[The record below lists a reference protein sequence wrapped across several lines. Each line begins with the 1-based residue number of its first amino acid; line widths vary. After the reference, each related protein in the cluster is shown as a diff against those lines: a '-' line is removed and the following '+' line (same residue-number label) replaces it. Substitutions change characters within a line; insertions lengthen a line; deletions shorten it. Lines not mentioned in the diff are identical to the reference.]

1 MIRNSQ
7 GRFLLC
13 FFFSFF
19 IQSQGQDKQVFLLF
33 LSVKL
38 FSFLTHWEFCFLGRP
53 GFMEES
59 QIDFY
64 LASAPKLCL
73 QFIKLQWCCDWHGT
87 EVLGFG
93 NYNFFYSG
101 IPGFLV
107 ILVMYLKYYLSKIW
121 SAFLGIMYGDR
132 GSSTDLWSAVLPE
145 MEVFSWI
152 VFFLLICTDV
162 TSWKRIRGCHQS
174 RSLIIMTRAV
184 LGLTGLIRYVVTEEN
199 IGLWSWTGI

>member
-53 GFMEES
+53 GLMEES

-64 LASAPKLCL
+64 LESAPKLC
-73 QFIKLQWCCDWHGT
+73 T

-101 IPGFLV
+101 ISGFLV

-121 SAFLGIMYGDR
+121 SAFLGIRYGEQ

-145 MEVFSWI
+145 MEVFSGLFSFYSYVQMWQVGKELGVI
-152 VFFLLICTDV
+152 
-162 TSWKRIRGCHQS
+162 IR
-174 RSLIIMTRAV
+174 V
-184 LGLTGLIRYVVTEEN
+184 GL
-199 IGLWSWTGI
+199 